1 VAGGIPDRVGQ
12 FIGAHISSVEGLEVL
27 LLLHGQPERW
37 WRHDEI
43 GAELKSV
50 PESVALRLADLREHD
65 LVETD
70 AAGAYRFSPA
80 ADAAAVDELRE
91 SYRRRRVAVIAAI
104 FAEPGDDPA
113 QDFADAF
120 RLRKDVG

>member
-1 VAGGIPDRVGQ
+1 MAGGIPDRVGR
-12 FIGAHISSVEGLEVL
+12 FIGEHISSVEGLEVL
-27 LLLHGQPERW
+27 LLLHGEPERW
-37 WRHDEI
+37 WRADEI

-50 PESVALRLADLREHD
+50 PESVSLRLADLREHD
-65 LVETD
+65 LVEANAD
-70 AAGAYRFSPA
+70 GAHRVSRA
-80 ADAAAVDELRE
+80 VDAAAVDELRE

-120 RLRKDVG
+120 RLRKDAD